1 MVSALERA
9 RVLARKAIES
19 RYKGFCDILEKRK
32 VRDEVTKATILK
44 DIAVLSNQPCR
55 LSYSSSGTANQT
67 DTVSNIEQT
76 IKVFIAPEIK
86 IAPGSKLRITQNGIT
101 TDYISSGVPAL
112 YETHQEVCLEL
123 EKENA

>member
-1 MVSALERA
+1 MVDAWKQ
-9 RVLARKAIES
+9 ARKAIES
-19 RYKGFCDILEKRK
+19 RYKGLCVILEKRK
-32 VRDEVTKATILK
+32 VKDEVTKATVLK

-76 IKVFIAPEIK
+76 IKLFIAPEIK
-86 IAPGSKLRITQNGIT
+86 IAPGSKLRITQNGTT
-101 TDYISSGVPAL
+101 TDYISSGVPAV
-112 YETHQEVCLEL
+112 YETHQEVSLEL